1 MIKNFFKR
9 ITGIAAI
16 EAAKQ
21 QAIEEAKKMKEAAE
35 EDARLA
41 IQRAHEAKV
50 QEETAKVQ
58 EEKAKEAERLA
69 KLTPKERATELKQPY
84 IEVLNT
90 HVNKENVKNGFFEL
104 DWNEYFVVQLTE
116 AGYRGDSEESIVDQW
131 FQDLCRNIGA
141 EEGVSM
147 DRRGSGYINVNN
159 LGNGKSEIS

>member
-1 MIKNFFKR
+1 MKQFFKK

-21 QAIEEAKKMKEAAE
+21 QAIEEAEKLKAEAEAAAVEAVKEAA
-35 EDARLA
+35 
-41 IQRAHEAKV
+41 
-50 QEETAKVQ
+50 
-58 EEKAKEAERLA
+58 KAKAEAEAAAEAERLA

-84 IEVLNT
+84 VEVLNT
-90 HVNKENVKNGFFEL
+90 HVNKENVRNGFFEL

-116 AGYRGDSEESIVDQW
+116 AGYRGENEEAIVDQW

-141 EEGVSM
+141 EEGINM

-159 LGNGKSEIS
+159 LGNGKSEVS